1 MAEEDKFADEMLTEE
16 ELDGVAGGSISEI
29 WDDGEKLYERGLLSL
44 DDEFNVT
51 KIREKLHEMG
61 YTGYKDVI
69 NFLEGNIY
77 TDKSGNIIT
86 RNQFWEN
93 FDAEN
98 GTKKIERKG
107 FENIF
112 K

>member
-1 MAEEDKFADEMLTEE
+1 MLTEE

-29 WDDGEKLYERGLLSL
+29 WDDGEKL
-44 DDEFNVT
+44 
-51 KIREKLHEMG
+51 HEMG

-69 NFLEGNIY
+69 NPLECNIY

-107 FENIF
+107 FDNIF

>member
-1 MAEEDKFADEMLTEE
+1 M
-16 ELDGVAGGSISEI
+16 
-29 WDDGEKLYERGLLSL
+29 SL
-44 DDEFNVT
+44 DDAFDAP

-61 YTGYKDVI
+61 YTGYKDVL

-86 RNQFWEN
+86 LKQFWEN

-98 GTKKIERKG
+98 GTKKIERK
-107 FENIF
+107 
-112 K
+112 